1 MKVKYISMTNIIANK
16 KIIPELIQSDV
27 NVDNLVVEVNRLLAD
42 TKYYNSIKRDLKI
55 IKNGFLNKS
64 NAINNAAKIIINE
77 KN

>member
-27 NVDNLVVEVNRLLAD
+27 NVNNLVVEVNRLLGD

-55 IKNGFLNKS
+55 IKKWLVRMVMVNLHRK
-64 NAINNAAKIIINE
+64 
-77 KN
+77 